1 MVEIA
6 VSAVCNDRSSLE
18 RKIHLACLL
27 QFFLNVLKILNLFTY
42 SIGFLILEKCNDRN
56 KNRDRVNGSILY
68 PFIVR

>member
-6 VSAVCNDRSSLE
+6 VSAVRNDRSSLE
-18 RKIHLACLL
+18 RNIHLACLL
-27 QFFLNVLKILNLFTY
+27 QFLNVLKILNLFTY

>member
-27 QFFLNVLKILNLFTY
+27 QFFLNVLKILNLFIY
-42 SIGFLILEKCNDRN
+42 SIGFLR
-56 KNRDRVNGSILY
+56 
-68 PFIVR
+68 